1 MAFVIWWYDIGNIL
15 FPLLV
20 FLIFEVIFL
29 GSKAVKLCMLVWN
42 SNEELTA
49 KFESVA
55 GSNKQFAVM
64 DSA

>member
-1 MAFVIWWYDIGNIL
+1 MAFVVWWHDIGNIL

-20 FLIFEVIFL
+20 FLNFEVIFL
-29 GSKAVKLCMLVWN
+29 GSKAAKLCMLVWD
-42 SNEELTA
+42 SKEELTA
-49 KFESVA
+49 KCESVA